1 VFIYQATV
9 DKVVDGDTLD
19 LQVDLG
25 FGVFTRQRV
34 RLLGINAPEH
44 NTDDGK
50 KAIAFVQAWVKEHG
64 PTFTVRTLKDK
75 KEKYGRYLATLLSDT
90 EELGQA
96 LVDAGL
102 AVPWDGEGARPVPA
116 TAAS

>member
-1 VFIYQATV
+1 MFIYQATV
-9 DKVVDGDTLD
+9 EKVVDGDTLD

-44 NTDDGK
+44 NTPGGK
-50 KAIAFVQAWVKEHG
+50 KATAFVQAWVTEHG
-64 PTFTVRTLKDK
+64 PTFTVRTSKDK
-75 KEKYGRYLATLLSDT
+75 REKYGRYLATVLSDT
-90 EELGQA
+90 KELGQA

-102 AVPWDGEGARPVPA
+102 AVPWDGEGARPVSA
-116 TAAS
+116 TEAS

>member
-1 VFIYQATV
+1 MFIYQATV
-9 DKVVDGDTLD
+9 EKVVDGDTLD

-25 FGVFTRQRV
+25 FGVLTRQRV

-44 NTDDGK
+44 NTPEGK
-50 KAIAFVQAWVKEHG
+50 KAVAFVQKWVKEHG
-64 PTFTVRTLKDK
+64 PTFAVRTMKDK
-75 KEKYGRYLATLLSDT
+75 KEKYGRYLATILSDT

-102 AVPWDGEGARPVPA
+102 AAPWGGSGVRPVPA
-116 TAAS
+116 APDG

>member
-1 VFIYQATV
+1 MFIYQATV
-9 DKVVDGDTLD
+9 EKVVDGDTLD

-34 RLLGINAPEH
+34 RLLGINAAEH
-44 NTDDGK
+44 NTPEGK
-50 KAIAFVQAWVKEHG
+50 KAIAFVQTWVVEHG
-64 PTFTVRTLKDK
+64 PAFTVRTSKDK
-75 KEKYGRYLATLLSDT
+75 KEKYGRYLATILSDT
-90 EELGQA
+90 GELGQA

-102 AVPWDGEGARPVPA
+102 AVPWDGSGARPVPA

>member
-1 VFIYQATV
+1 VFIYRATV
-9 DKVVDGDTLD
+9 EKVVDGDTLD

-34 RLLGINAPEH
+34 RLMGINAAEK
-44 NTDDGK
+44 NTSDGK
-50 KAIAFVQAWVKEHG
+50 RAVAFAQAWVDKHG
-64 PTFTVRTLKDK
+64 PVFTVRTTKDK
-75 KEKYGRYLATLLSDT
+75 KEKYGRYLVTILSDV

-102 AVPWDGEGARPVPA
+102 AVPWDGQGVRPVPV
-116 TAAS
+116 AAAG